1 VTWREGSVPEPL
13 LAVRDL
19 RRSYGGV
26 RAVDSVS
33 FDVPQGS
40 LTGIIGPNGAGKS
53 TLLGLIAG
61 SIRPDGGTVRV
72 AGADT
77 TGLPPYR
84 VAQRGVIRTF
94 QTASVFPRLTVMENL
109 LLGARPGRGESII
122 GALARRR
129 AWRRDEEQLVQQGR
143 ALLESLG
150 LRRHEDL
157 YAGELSGG
165 ERRLVEIARALMA
178 QPRLLLLDEPMA
190 GVNRV
195 VGLEIER
202 LLARLS
208 ADGMTLLMVEHE
220 LDVVERICT
229 SVIVMARGRV
239 LLEGNMAEIRD
250 SEQVRQAYL
259 VG

>member
-1 VTWREGSVPEPL
+1 MSEPL
-13 LAVRDL
+13 LMVRDL

-26 RAVDSVS
+26 HAVEVVS
-33 FDVPQGS
+33 FDVQPGS

-53 TLLGLIAG
+53 TVLGMIAG
-61 SIRPDGGTVRV
+61 SIRPDGGSIHL
-72 AGADT
+72 AGAET

-84 VAQRGVIRTF
+84 VAQRGVVRTF
-94 QTASVFPRLTVMENL
+94 QTASVFPRLTVLENL
-109 LLGARPGRGESII
+109 LLGARPGRGESIA
-122 GALARRR
+122 GALVARRV
-129 AWRRDEEQLVQQGR
+129 WRREEQQDVHRAR

-190 GVNRV
+190 GVNRT
-195 VGLEIER
+195 VGLTIER
-202 LLARLS
+202 LLAGLS
-208 ADGMTLLMVEHE
+208 AAGVTLLMIEHE

-250 SEQVRQAYL
+250 SEQVRRAYL